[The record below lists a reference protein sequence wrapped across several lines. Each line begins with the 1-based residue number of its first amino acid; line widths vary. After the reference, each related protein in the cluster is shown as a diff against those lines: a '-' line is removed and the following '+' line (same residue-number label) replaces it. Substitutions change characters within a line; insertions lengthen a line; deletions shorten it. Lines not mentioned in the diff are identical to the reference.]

1 MVAQE
6 NQTEKPQRSPEELAK
21 VAVAKIFKEKSDQA
35 KSNKK
40 YIELKE
46 KFNEMIRA
54 N

>member
-1 MVAQE
+1 MF
-6 NQTEKPQRSPEELAK
+6 AK
-21 VAVAKIFKEKSDQA
+21 IYICFQKTNKDEREFYKERAKIFKEKSDQA